1 MSLRFT
7 RVMAAIGIALTV
19 VGVGYTAA
27 ATTGWEPNSGPLF
40 QAVLHLGELAVVLAL
55 TGASAVGAGLL
66 GRLGLAV
73 AIVGQV
79 LLSVAELVFPASPN
93 VGNAMFAVAPLLSGL
108 GMIMAGIAVV
118 RAGTWS
124 GVRRLLPLLVGVW
137 ILVPATPVMI
147 ITGGPPDL
155 LALAVITVWDVL
167 WALTGVAVLTMTG
180 RTKSG
185 AAEVTRATSG
195 QTLFRTTR

>member
-1 MSLRFT
+1 M
-7 RVMAAIGIALTV
+7 
-19 VGVGYTAA
+19 
-27 ATTGWEPNSGPLF
+27 
-40 QAVLHLGELAVVLAL
+40 
-55 TGASAVGAGLL
+55 
-66 GRLGLAV
+66 
-73 AIVGQV
+73 
-79 LLSVAELVFPASPN
+79 LLSVAELVFAASPN

-124 GVRRLLPLLVGVW
+124 GVRRLLPLLVGAW

-155 LALAVITVWDVL
+155 LALAVIIVWDVL

-180 RTKSG
+180 RTKRG

>member
-1 MSLRFT
+1 MTLRFT

-19 VGVGYTAA
+19 AGVGYTAA
-27 ATTGWEPNSGPLF
+27 ATTGWKPNGGPLF

-55 TGASAVGAGLL
+55 TGANAVGAGSL

-79 LLSVAELVFPASPN
+79 LLAAAELVFPASPN

-108 GMIMAGIAVV
+108 GMIMAGSAVV
-118 RAGTWS
+118 RGGTWS

-147 ITGGPPDL
+147 ITGGAPDL
-155 LALAVITVWDVL
+155 LALAVIIVWDVL

-180 RTKSG
+180 RTKIG
-185 AAEVTRATSG
+185 AAEVTRATSR
-195 QTLFRTTR
+195 QTLFRTGG